1 MDFLWLLQL
10 IPFCRRK
17 KDRKPFS
24 IKNNS
29 TRFGVYLE
37 IFDYFSKGKK
47 SFGVKELGEAM
58 QSYGIKTS
66 ELELQVK

>member
-1 MDFLWLLQL
+1 MNCSWFLRLF
-10 IPFCRRK
+10 PFCRRK
-17 KDRKPFS
+17 RERKPAS
-24 IKNNS
+24 VKNNS